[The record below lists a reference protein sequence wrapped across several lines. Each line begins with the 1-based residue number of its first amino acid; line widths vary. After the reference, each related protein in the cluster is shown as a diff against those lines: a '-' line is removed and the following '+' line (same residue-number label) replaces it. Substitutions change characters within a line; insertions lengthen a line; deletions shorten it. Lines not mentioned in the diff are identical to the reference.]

1 MKHFNPLGDSPTPCA
16 LAALAARQ
24 DNIIAR
30 LEQLK
35 EQVGNEV
42 EICEGFY
49 ERKYIIIS
57 CLMLVPMLKML
68 HILLP
73 L

>member
-42 EICEGFY
+42 ERNRRGG
-49 ERKYIIIS
+49 
-57 CLMLVPMLKML
+57 
-68 HILLP
+68 IL
-73 L
+73 